1 MEMKYTICAFPI
13 AELPVPGWECFF
25 GTHDCTFHALI
36 FYVWIVVGNGKTIV
50 IDSGPPFEEA
60 DMQSLVRACQ
70 TIDQRSILRRLR
82 KLDDIYREAGIR
94 ADDVD
99 YLLIT
104 QPITYHTGGLHAD
117 SFPNAKVCISRA
129 GFFEFLLDNPGHP
142 PRSEYFT
149 ETTWNYLRTLLIN
162 NKLVLPDSP
171 VEIEP
176 GLLYEPTGGHHPGSA
191 AVRVK
196 TARGSVGILE
206 TAFLKKNIESCIPI
220 GVAENTAICRQ
231 TIRRYVEECDLV
243 LAAHDNTLLDRFPG
257 GRIA

>member
-1 MEMKYTICAFPI
+1 MKMEYTIRAFPI

-25 GTHDCTFHALI
+25 GTHDCTFHTLI

-50 IDSGPPFEEA
+50 IDSGPPLEER

-70 TIDQRSILRRLR
+70 KIDQRSLLRRLR
-82 KLDDIYREAGIR
+82 ALDDIYSEAAVR

-104 QPITYHTGGLHAD
+104 QPITYHTGGLHAG
-117 SFPNAKVCISRA
+117 SFPNAKVYISRA

-149 ETTWNYLRTLLIN
+149 SCTWNYLRTLLIN
-162 NKLVLPDSP
+162 NKLVLADSP

-176 GLLYEPTGGHHPGSA
+176 GVFYESTGGHHPGSA
-191 AVRVK
+191 AVKVN
-196 TARGSVGILE
+196 TAQGCVGILE
-206 TAFLKKNIESCIPI
+206 TAFLKKNIDDLVPI
-220 GVAENTAICRQ
+220 GVAENTALCRK
-231 TIRRYVEECDLV
+231 TIRRYVDECDLV
-243 LAAHDNTLLDRFPG
+243 LAAHDHTLLDRFPG